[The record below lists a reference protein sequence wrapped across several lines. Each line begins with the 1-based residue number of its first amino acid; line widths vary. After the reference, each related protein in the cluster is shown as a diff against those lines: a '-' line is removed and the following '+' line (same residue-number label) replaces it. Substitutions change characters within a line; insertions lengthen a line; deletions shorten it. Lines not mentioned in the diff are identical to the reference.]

1 MFSYQD
7 LPETSRIWIYQC
19 NRELSAEEVKE
30 INEKSEQFI
39 LDWSAHGA
47 KLAAAIEIFYDLFIV
62 IMVDEEK
69 AEASGC
75 SIDKSFQFIKEL
87 SDTFDLS
94 LLDRMNVAYRDNDN
108 ISICRIDEFEG
119 LLQRG
124 EVNEN
129 TIVFNNLV
137 DTKKDFDSKWE
148 VLLKDSWHRK
158 LMD

>member
-19 NRELSAEEVKE
+19 NRELSADEVKE
-30 INEKSEQFI
+30 INEKSKRFI

-47 KLAAAIEIFYDLFIV
+47 KLAAAVEIFYNLFIV
-62 IMVDEEK
+62 VMVDEEK

-87 SDTFDLS
+87 SDEFNLA
-94 LLDRMNVAYRDNDN
+94 LLDRMNIAYRDNEK

-119 LLQRG
+119 LLHRR
-124 EVNEN
+124 EVDAD

-148 VLLKDSWHRK
+148 VLLKDSWHKK

>member
-1 MFSYQD
+1 
-7 LPETSRIWIYQC
+7 
-19 NRELSAEEVKE
+19 
-30 INEKSEQFI
+30 
-39 LDWSAHGA
+39 
-47 KLAAAIEIFYDLFIV
+47 
-62 IMVDEEK
+62 MVDEEK

-75 SIDKSFQFIKEL
+75 SIDKSFQFIKDL
-87 SDTFDLS
+87 SDTYDLA
-94 LLDRMNVAYRDNDN
+94 LLDRMNVAYRDNND
-108 ISICRIDEFEG
+108 IGICRIDEFEG

-124 EVNEN
+124 EVNED

>member
-1 MFSYQD
+1 MYSYRD
-7 LPETSRIWIYQC
+7 LPETARIWIYQC
-19 NRELSAEEVKE
+19 NRELSAEEVKA
-30 INEKSEQFI
+30 INEKSEEFI

-47 KLAAAIEIFYDLFIV
+47 KLAAAIEIFYNLFV
-62 IMVDEEK
+62 VVMVDEEK

-87 SDTFDLS
+87 TDTHDLA
-94 LLDRMNVAYRDNDN
+94 LLDRMNVAYRDNN
-108 ISICRIDEFEG
+108 KIQICRIDEFEG
-119 LLQRG
+119 LLHRG
-124 EVNEN
+124 EVSED

-158 LMD
+158 LID

>member
-1 MFSYQD
+1 MFSYRD
-7 LPETSRIWIYQC
+7 LPETARIWIYQC
-19 NRELSAEEVKE
+19 NRELTPEEVKE
-30 INEKSEQFI
+30 IDEKSKKFI
-39 LDWSAHGA
+39 LEWSAHGA

-75 SIDKSFQFIKEL
+75 SIDKSFQFIKDL
-87 SDTFDLS
+87 SDTFDLD
-94 LLDRMNVAYRDNDN
+94 LLDRMSVAYRGEKN
-108 ISICRIDEFEG
+108 INICRIDAFEG
-119 LLQRG
+119 LLHRG
-124 EVNEN
+124 EVDAD

>member
-1 MFSYQD
+1 MFSYRD
-7 LPETSRIWIYQC
+7 LPETARIWIYQC
-19 NRELSAEEVKE
+19 NRELSSDEVKS
-30 INEKSEQFI
+30 INEKSEEFI

-47 KLAAAIEIFYDLFIV
+47 KLAAAIEIFYNLFIV
-62 IMVDEEK
+62 VMVDEEK

-75 SIDKSFQFIKEL
+75 SIDKSFQFIKDL
-87 SDTFDLS
+87 SDTYDLA
-94 LLDRMNVAYRDNDN
+94 LLDRMNVAYRDNND
-108 ISICRIDEFEG
+108 IGICRIDEFEG

-124 EVNEN
+124 EVNED